1 VREQEVS
8 TEDFEESAA
17 WTEIGSTCAIASVL
31 GPFWGPVYLAGKVA
45 VMTAGGPI
53 ADSLWGE
60 GYAADTVENMDDN
73 DTATRVEG
81 GGVEGNLGLGSA
93 HSGQLTAGYEAS
105 DVLSKK
111 NGKLDKHTKG
121 DFKVK
126 FTYGYEGSDI
136 NVSSSI
142 GVTIPSTGK
151 GTTASFGIRVGSAK
165 QSNLS
170 AIGSMASSAVRG
182 AVVALAE
189 GIAGEETL
197 RNTLRI
203 ANAFAAVLELAM
215 AAEGSG
221 TTILLDADYNLA
233 TGQLTIVAKVE
244 RAIVLPA
251 AVQDGV
257 GSDLIK
263 LKFKAVAGTVLAT
276 QTFDLS

>member
-1 VREQEVS
+1 
-8 TEDFEESAA
+8 
-17 WTEIGSTCAIASVL
+17 AIASVL
-31 GPFWGPVYLAGKVA
+31 GPFCGPVYLAGKVA

-60 GYAADTVENMDDN
+60 GYAADTVENMDGN

-81 GGVEGNLGLGSA
+81 GGVEGNLGST

-105 DVLSKK
+105 DVLSKT

-126 FTYGYEGSDI
+126 FTYGYERSGI

>member
-1 VREQEVS
+1 
-8 TEDFEESAA
+8 
-17 WTEIGSTCAIASVL
+17 
-31 GPFWGPVYLAGKVA
+31 
-45 VMTAGGPI
+45 
-53 ADSLWGE
+53 
-60 GYAADTVENMDDN
+60 
-73 DTATRVEG
+73 
-81 GGVEGNLGLGSA
+81 
-93 HSGQLTAGYEAS
+93 
-105 DVLSKK
+105 
-111 NGKLDKHTKG
+111 
-121 DFKVK
+121 
-126 FTYGYEGSDI
+126 
-136 NVSSSI
+136 
-142 GVTIPSTGK
+142 
-151 GTTASFGIRVGSAK
+151 
-165 QSNLS
+165 
-170 AIGSMASSAVRG
+170 MASSAVRG